1 MKRVGTIAVIL
12 IFLLA
17 SGCFGSGVGP
27 EPGEMEGSRPVA
39 DGTDS
44 GKLRVSTLVAIYMV
58 GSDLESE
65 SGYASRDIFEILEGA
80 PPNPED
86 MEIVLAYGGAAAEG
100 WKGMTIADLEDLRQ
114 DAADGVMGNEAYHRK
129 VYSRANMGDKKSL
142 ETFLSYVR
150 DNYESEKVL
159 LVFWDHGDAYRGLC
173 FDENHGYDKL
183 EISELE
189 SALAA
194 SELHFDLIGFDA
206 CLMSTLEL
214 AKAIGPFAD
223 YMLASETIEP
233 THGWDYTAFAK
244 YVAEH
249 PEAPPEA
256 VGREI
261 IDSYLENPA
270 HVRPLTLSL
279 LDLSKTDAVLESLD
293 TLAAGLESE
302 IANPRAYCG
311 LGASFTGA
319 RKFGVEPRQDAEV
332 SMDLKGFTL
341 EVQEEVPHLSEDAEN
356 LLETLDTFVVYARHD
371 GSVPGAHGI
380 SVYSPHATENNYYRQ
395 YREVSVSDTWYDFLG
410 EYTDRACEDLT
421 EPGISKSGD
430 SFTVED
436 DSGVASVE
444 QVYFINSVR
453 GAVLI
458 GKLPAPCSGDSV
470 YCLPEWDGK
479 WVYFR
484 DNQSG
489 AYSLISAMY
498 DGKSEDSIRI
508 LSTELELR
516 RGGKVRNCLAYL
528 YLDPEKGTVDTYLNP
543 YEILENGDILFSRE
557 VLSPEEGDVLTA
569 YAPLY
574 GKDGTRNW
582 TVLETISV
590 GEDAAFVYD
599 YLPEGTYYTALYARD
614 FGSNFNMSESVE
626 VVLEST
632 THQ

>member
-1 MKRVGTIAVIL
+1 MKRLGIIVLIL
-12 IFLLA
+12 IFLLV
-17 SGCFGSGVGP
+17 SGCFESGVGP
-27 EPGEMEGSRPVA
+27 EQGEMEGNITVA
-39 DGTDS
+39 DGTES
-44 GKLRVSTLVAIYMV
+44 GKLQVTTLVAIYMV

-65 SGYASRDIFEILEGA
+65 SGYASRDILEILEGL
-80 PPNPED
+80 PTNPED
-86 MEIVLAYGGAAAEG
+86 MEVVLAYGGAAAEG

-114 DAADGVMGNEAYHRK
+114 DADDEVVGNEAYHRE
-129 VYSRANMGDKKSL
+129 VYTRANMGDKKSL
-142 ETFLSYVR
+142 ETFLSYIR

-214 AKAIGPFAD
+214 AKAVGPFAD

-233 THGWDYTAFAK
+233 THGWDYTAFAE
-244 YVAEH
+244 YAAEH

-261 IDSYLENPA
+261 IDSYLENPT
-270 HVRPLTLSL
+270 HVRPRTLSL
-279 LDLSKTDAVLESLD
+279 LDLSKTDAVLESFD
-293 TLAAGLESE
+293 TLAAGLKSE

-319 RKFGVEPRQDAEV
+319 RKFGVEPRQEAEI

-341 EVQEEVPHLSEDAEN
+341 EVREEVPHLSEDADH
-356 LLETLDTFVVYARHD
+356 LLETLDSLVVYARHD
-371 GSVPGAHGI
+371 GSVPGAHGVSI
-380 SVYSPHATENNYYRQ
+380 YSPHATEGNYRQ
-395 YREVSVSDTWYDFLG
+395 YREVSVSDTWYGFLG
-410 EYTDRACEDLT
+410 EYRDRACTDLT

-436 DSGVASVE
+436 DSGVTSVE
-444 QVYFINSVR
+444 QVYFINSAR
-453 GAVLI
+453 GAVI
-458 GKLPAPCSGDSV
+458 FGKLPAACSGDSA

-489 AYSLISAMY
+489 AYTLISATY
-498 DGKSEDSIRI
+498 EGESEDGTRI
-508 LSTELELR
+508 FSTELELR
-516 RGGKVRNCLAYL
+516 RNGKARNCLAYL
-528 YLDPEKGTVDTYLNP
+528 YLEPENGTVDTYLNP
-543 YEILENGDILFSRE
+543 YENLENGDILFSRE
-557 VLSPEEGDVLTA
+557 VLSPQGGDALTA

-574 GKDGTRNW
+574 GNDGTRKW
-582 TVLETISV
+582 ISLETISV
-590 GEDAAFVYD
+590 GEDAAFVFD

-626 VVLEST
+626 VVLD
-632 THQ
+632 

>member
-12 IFLLA
+12 ICLLG
-17 SGCFGSGVGP
+17 SGCFDGGVGP
-27 EPGEMEGSRPVA
+27 ETGGMEGSTPVA
-39 DGTDS
+39 NGTETGS
-44 GKLRVSTLVAIYMV
+44 GKLRGSTLVAVYMV

-65 SGYASRDIFEILEGA
+65 SGYASLDILEILEGA
-80 PPNPED
+80 PINQTD
-86 MEIVLAYGGAAAEG
+86 MEVVLAYGGAAAEG

-114 DAADGVMGNEAYHRK
+114 DAADGVVGNEAYHRK
-129 VYSRANMGDKKSL
+129 VYKRANMGDKESL
-142 ETFLSYVR
+142 ETFLSYIR

-159 LVFWDHGDAYRGLC
+159 LIFWDHGDAYRGLC
-173 FDENHGYDKL
+173 FDENHGYDSL
-183 EISELE
+183 EIPELE

-214 AKAIGPFAD
+214 AKAVGPFAD

-233 THGWDYTAFAK
+233 THGWDYTAFAE
-244 YVAEH
+244 YAAEH
-249 PEAPPEA
+249 PDAPPEA

-279 LDLSKTDAVLESLD
+279 LDLSKTDAVLESFD
-293 TLAAGLESE
+293 ALAAGLESE
-302 IANPRAYCG
+302 IANPMAYCG

-319 RKFGVEPRQDAEV
+319 RKFGVEPRQEAEV

-341 EVQEEVPHLSEDAEN
+341 EVREEVPLLSEEAET

-380 SVYSPHATENNYYRQ
+380 SVYSPHATESYYRQ
-395 YREVSVSDTWYDFLG
+395 YREVSVSETWYGVLG
-410 EYTDRACEDLT
+410 EYMDRTCTDLK
-421 EPGISKSGD
+421 EPGISKKGD
-430 SFTVED
+430 SFTVKD

-444 QVYFINSVR
+444 QVYFINSAR
-453 GAVLI
+453 GVILL
-458 GKLPAPCSGDSV
+458 GKWPVVCSGDST

-484 DNQSG
+484 DNRSG
-489 AYSLISAMY
+489 AYSLISATY
-498 DGKSEDSIRI
+498 EGENEDGIRI
-508 LSTELELR
+508 LSTELELQ
-516 RGGKVRNCLAYL
+516 RGGEGRDCLAYL
-528 YLDPEKGTVDTYLNP
+528 YLDPENGTVDTYLNP
-543 YEILENGDILFSRE
+543 YEILENGNILFSRE
-557 VLSPEEGDVLTA
+557 VLSLEAGDDLTA

-574 GKDGTRNW
+574 GNDGTRNW
-582 TVLETISV
+582 TALETISV
-590 GEDAAFVYD
+590 TDNAGFIFD

-614 FGSNFNMSESVE
+614 FASNFNMSESVE
-626 VVLEST
+626 VVLD
-632 THQ
+632 

>member
-12 IFLLA
+12 ICLLG
-17 SGCFGSGVGP
+17 SGCFDGGVGP
-27 EPGEMEGSRPVA
+27 ETGGMEGSTPVA
-39 DGTDS
+39 DGTETGS
-44 GKLRVSTLVAIYMV
+44 GKLRVSTLVAVYMV

-65 SGYASRDIFEILEGA
+65 SGYASLDILEILEGT
-80 PPNPED
+80 PINQTD
-86 MEIVLAYGGAAAEG
+86 MEVVLAYGGAAAEG

-114 DAADGVMGNEAYHRK
+114 DAADEVVGNEAYRRK
-129 VYSRANMGDKKSL
+129 VYKRVNMGDKESL
-142 ETFLSYVR
+142 ETFLSYIR

-159 LVFWDHGDAYRGLC
+159 LIFWDHGDAYRGLC
-173 FDENHGYDKL
+173 FDENHGYDSL
-183 EISELE
+183 EIPELE

-214 AKAIGPFAD
+214 AKAVGPFAD

-233 THGWDYTAFAK
+233 THGWDYTAFAE
-244 YVAEH
+244 YAAEH
-249 PEAPPEA
+249 PDAPPET

-279 LDLSKTDAVLESLD
+279 LDLSKTDAVLESFD
-293 TLAAGLESE
+293 ALAAGLESE

-319 RKFGVEPRQDAEV
+319 RKFGVEPRQEAEV

-341 EVQEEVPHLSEDAEN
+341 EVREEVPHLSTEAET

-380 SVYSPHATENNYYRQ
+380 SVYSPHATESYYRQ
-395 YREVSVSDTWYDFLG
+395 YREVSVSETWYGVLG
-410 EYTDRACEDLT
+410 EYMDRTCTDLK
-421 EPGISKSGD
+421 EPDISKKGD
-430 SFTVED
+430 SFTVKD

-444 QVYFINSVR
+444 QVYFINSAR
-453 GAVLI
+453 GVILL
-458 GKLPAPCSGDSV
+458 GKWPVVCSGDST

-484 DNQSG
+484 DNRSG
-489 AYSLISAMY
+489 AYSLISATY
-498 DGKSEDSIRI
+498 EGENEDGIRI
-508 LSTELELR
+508 LSTELELQ
-516 RGGKVRNCLAYL
+516 RGGEGRDCLAYL
-528 YLDPEKGTVDTYLNP
+528 YLDPENGTVDTYLNP
-543 YEILENGDILFSRE
+543 YEILENGNILFSRE
-557 VLSPEEGDVLTA
+557 VLSLKAGDDLTA

-574 GKDGTRNW
+574 GNDGTRNW
-582 TVLETISV
+582 TALETISV
-590 GEDAAFVYD
+590 TDDAGFIFD

-614 FGSNFNMSESVE
+614 FASNFNMSESVE
-626 VVLEST
+626 VVLD
-632 THQ
+632 

>member
-17 SGCFGSGVGP
+17 SGCFESDVGP
-27 EPGEMEGSRPVA
+27 NPGEMERSRHVA
-39 DGTDS
+39 NETGTES
-44 GKLRVSTLVAIYMV
+44 GKLRVSTLIVIYMV

-65 SGYASRDIFEILEGA
+65 NGYASRDIFEILEGA
-80 PPNPED
+80 PQNPED
-86 MEIVLAYGGAAAEG
+86 IEVLLAYGGAAAEG

-114 DAADGVMGNEAYHRK
+114 DATDGVMGNEAYHRK
-129 VYSRANMGDKKSL
+129 VYNRANMGDKKSL
-142 ETFLSYVR
+142 GTFLTYVR

-159 LVFWDHGDAYRGLC
+159 LIFWDHGDAYRGLC

-183 EISELE
+183 GIPELE

-233 THGWDYTAFAK
+233 THGWDYTAFAE
-244 YVAEH
+244 YAAEH

-279 LDLSKTDAVLESLD
+279 LDLSKTDAVLESFD

-302 IANPRAYCG
+302 ITNPRAYCG

-319 RKFGVEPRQDAEV
+319 RKFGVEPRQDTEV

-341 EVQEEVPHLSEDAEN
+341 EVREEVPYLSEDAEN
-356 LLETLDTFVVYARHD
+356 LLETLDAFVVYTRHD

-380 SVYSPHATENNYYRQ
+380 SVYSPHATENNYYQQ
-395 YREVSVSDTWYDFLG
+395 YREVTVSDTWYDFLG
-410 EYTDRACEDLT
+410 EYMDRACGDLT

-436 DSGVASVE
+436 DSGVSSVE
-444 QVYFINSVR
+444 QVYFINSAR
-453 GAVLI
+453 GTVLL
-458 GKLPAPCSGDSV
+458 GKLPVTCSGDSV

-479 WVYFR
+479 WIYFR

-498 DGKSEDSIRI
+498 EGESEDSIRI

-516 RGGKVRNCLAYL
+516 RSGKVRNCLAYI
-528 YLDPEKGTVDTYLNP
+528 YLDPENGTMDTYLNP

-557 VLSPEEGDVLTA
+557 VLSPEEGDILTA

-574 GKDGTRNW
+574 GKDGARNW
-582 TVLETISV
+582 TVLETIAV
-590 GEDAAFVYD
+590 GGDAAFVFD

-614 FGSNFNMSESVE
+614 FGSNFNISESVE
-626 VVLEST
+626 VILD
-632 THQ
+632 

>member
-1 MKRVGTIAVIL
+1 MKRLGIIVLIL
-12 IFLLA
+12 IFLLV
-17 SGCFGSGVGP
+17 SGCFESGVGP
-27 EPGEMEGSRPVA
+27 EQGEMEGNITIA
-39 DGTDS
+39 DGTEP
-44 GKLRVSTLVAIYMV
+44 GKLQVTTLVAIYMV

-65 SGYASRDIFEILEGA
+65 SGYASQDILEILEGL
-80 PPNPED
+80 PTNPED
-86 MEIVLAYGGAAAEG
+86 MEVVLAYGGATAEG

-114 DAADGVMGNEAYHRK
+114 DAGDGVMGNEAYHRE
-129 VYSRANMGDKKSL
+129 VYTRANMGDKKSL
-142 ETFLSYVR
+142 ETFLSYIR

-159 LVFWDHGDAYRGLC
+159 LIFWDHGDAYRGLC

-214 AKAIGPFAD
+214 AKAVGPFAD

-233 THGWDYTAFAK
+233 THGWDYTTFVEYA
-244 YVAEH
+244 AEH

-256 VGREI
+256 LGREI

-270 HVRPLTLSL
+270 HVRPRTLSL
-279 LDLSKTDAVLESLD
+279 LDLSKTDTVLKSFD

-319 RKFGVEPRQDAEV
+319 RKFGVEPRQEAEI

-341 EVQEEVPHLSEDAEN
+341 EVREEVPHLSEDADH
-356 LLETLDTFVVYARHD
+356 LLETLDSFVVYARHD

-380 SVYSPHATENNYYRQ
+380 SIYSPHATESNYRQ
-395 YREVSVSDTWYDFLG
+395 YREVSVSDTWYGFLE
-410 EYTDRACEDLT
+410 EYMDRACTDLT

-436 DSGVASVE
+436 DSGVTSVE
-444 QVYFINSVR
+444 QVYFINSAR
-453 GAVLI
+453 GAVLL
-458 GKLPAPCSGDSV
+458 GKLPAACSGDSA

-489 AYSLISAMY
+489 AYTLVSATY
-498 DGKSEDSIRI
+498 EGESEDGTRI
-508 LSTELELR
+508 FSTELELR
-516 RGGKVRNCLAYL
+516 RNGKARNCLAYL
-528 YLDPEKGTVDTYLNP
+528 YLEPENGTVDTYLNP
-543 YEILENGDILFSRE
+543 YENLENGDILFSRE
-557 VLSPEEGDVLTA
+557 VLSPQGGDALTA

-574 GKDGTRNW
+574 GNEGTRKW
-582 TVLETISV
+582 ISLETISV
-590 GEDAAFVYD
+590 GEDAAFVFD

-614 FGSNFNMSESVE
+614 FGSNFNMSEAVE
-626 VVLEST
+626 VVT
-632 THQ
+632 D